1 MSTNYAAFL
10 DGHKKK
16 PFSVREAEDR
26 YPDENEIVI
35 KNVAVAMNQLDWKIQ
50 DDPWLMFKY
59 PLILGVD
66 VAGEVVEV
74 GSEVT
79 RFRIGDRVLGHA
91 LSFATNDERHAGFQ
105 NYTVLFSNMAS
116 PIPPSLPFESAAVLP
131 LGVSTASAALFHKG
145 GLGLPKPSL
154 NPTKMSATVLIWGG
168 TSSVGSNAIQLA
180 VAAGCDVIVTASPR
194 NFAAAKRLGAVHAVD
209 YNDAS
214 VIEKLK
220 EAFRGRKLAGALDAI
235 GTEKTFKQ
243 TADAVSQI
251 DGVKTIASTIDEF
264 MINEFK
270 DALPPGVIG
279 KAILAVKIRG
289 LEGED
294 MEKNVGKMVYEDFL
308 PDALKAGR
316 YSIAPD
322 PLIAG
327 NGLGAIQD
335 ALETSKRAPG
345 KKVVVSI

>member
-10 DGHKKK
+10 AGHKKK
-16 PFSVREAEDR
+16 PLSVREAEDR
-26 YPDENEIVI
+26 YADENEIVI
-35 KNVAVAMNQLDWKIQ
+35 KNAAVAMNQLDWKMQ
-50 DDPWLMFKY
+50 DTPWAMFKY

-74 GSEVT
+74 GSDVT
-79 RFRIGDRVLGHA
+79 RFSIGDRVLGHA
-91 LSFATNDERHAGFQ
+91 LSFITEDERHGGFQ

-131 LGVSTASAALFHKG
+131 LGVSTASAALFHED
-145 GLGLPKPSL
+145 GLALPKPSL
-154 NPTKMSATVLIWGG
+154 NPTKTSTTVLIWGG

-194 NFAAAKRLGAVHAVD
+194 NFAAAKRLGADHVVD

-214 VIEKLK
+214 VIDKLK
-220 EAFRGRKLAGALDAI
+220 EAFRGKKLAGALDAI

-243 TADAVSQI
+243 TSEAVSQV
-251 DGVKTIASTIDEF
+251 DGVKTVTSTIDDLE
-264 MINEFK
+264 
-270 DALPPGVIG
+270 DAWVPPGVTG
-279 KAILAVKIRG
+279 KAILAVSIRG

-294 MEKNVGKMVYEDFL
+294 MDKNVGKMVYEDFL

-322 PLIAG
+322 PLVAG
-327 NGLGAIQD
+327 KGLGAIQD
-335 ALETSKRAPG
+335 ALETSKRTLG